1 MDQIGYLL
9 QATLITI
16 EMGATSIVLA
26 TFVGVVLGTLAGLG
40 GTLMSWI
47 LTIYVIVVRGVPLLV
62 EMFLFYFG
70 LPFFGVQLPPE
81 EVGILAIT
89 FFIAALI
96 GEIVRGGVLA
106 VPKGQIRAAKALG
119 LSPYTIAV
127 KIILPQ
133 ATVYAIPPYISM
145 LPVTVKATTLASII
159 GVWELTLAAK
169 EVVQT
174 APSPFVTFA
183 VVLAIYFCLCYALTF
198 ASSRLER
205 RLSRRWSAEDGNVA
219 GSRRF
224 RGIER
229 DTVAG

>member
-1 MDQIGYLL
+1 MGQIEYLL
-9 QATLITI
+9 KGALVTI

-26 TFVGVVLGTLAGLG
+26 TFVGIVLGTLAGLG

-47 LTIYVIVVRGVPLLV
+47 LTIYVIVIRGVPLLV

-70 LPFFGVQLPPE
+70 LPFFGIRLSPD

-96 GEIVRGGVLA
+96 GEIVRGGILA
-106 VPKGQIRAAKALG
+106 VPKGQIKAAKALG
-119 LSPYTIAV
+119 LSSYTIAV

-133 ATVYAIPPYISM
+133 ATVYAIPAYISM
-145 LPVTVKATTLASII
+145 LPVTVKATTLASIV

-174 APSPFVTFA
+174 APNPFVTFA
-183 VVLAIYFCLCYALTF
+183 VVLAIYFWLCYPLTF
-198 ASSRLER
+198 ASSRLEQ
-205 RLSRRWSAEDGNVA
+205 RLARRWSA
-219 GSRRF
+219 
-224 RGIER
+224 
-229 DTVAG
+229 